1 MANNGLN
8 LIQDLG
14 LIGRAE
20 VCLNSSL
27 LCIPSWAPPH
37 NQMTP
42 NVIKAPQR
50 INGSQNQPCI
60 LISVWMS
67 WVSHH
72 GQCLTGGTPF
82 SGQSKCKF
90 SAIKAQ
96 GSLLNNC
103 LLLFTRTHWSRVVS
117 LDDFFSV
124 GRGLC
129 SMVLKNWGLC
139 PSTEV
144 KRQDLILYQ
153 CLWTIPVVSIVSD
166 LHLSDGESM
175 DGHRHV

>member
-37 NQMTP
+37 NQLTP
-42 NVIKAPQR
+42 DVIKAPQR
-50 INGSQNQPCI
+50 INGSQSQPCS

-72 GQCLTGGTPF
+72 DQCLTGGTIWSIKSSSSIINFLVNQNANSAPSRLRDHYWTIAF
-82 SGQSKCKF
+82 SCSQELIE
-90 SAIKAQ
+90 AE
-96 GSLLNNC
+96 
-103 LLLFTRTHWSRVVS
+103 LFRWMTSSVSDGVYVQWFWRTE
-117 LDDFFSV
+117 DFV
-124 GRGLC
+124 P
-129 SMVLKNWGLC
+129 VLK
-139 PSTEV
+139 
-144 KRQDLILYQ
+144 
-153 CLWTIPVVSIVSD
+153 
-166 LHLSDGESM
+166 
-175 DGHRHV
+175 